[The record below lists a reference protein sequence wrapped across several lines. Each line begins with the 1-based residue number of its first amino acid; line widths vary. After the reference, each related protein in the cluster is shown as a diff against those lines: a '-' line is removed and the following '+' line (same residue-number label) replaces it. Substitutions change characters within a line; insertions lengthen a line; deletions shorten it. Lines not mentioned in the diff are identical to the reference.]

1 MQEMTEMSHWHKLA
15 CLYQMKEL
23 ELSEIAQAWLMNTVL
38 GVVGDEDGSTIDY
51 DVLDGTRLHEMLV
64 AGLLYHESPKRLLQ
78 SDMADMLLCH
88 TRTIREALKRLEEK
102 GHVRKEGVYYQ
113 LIDIPFIPM
122 WVVQFTKAM
131 IDLRFDD
138 ELLAIVRQASAR
150 INYKHSV
157 RAVRDQLREK
167 FYRPRNRTDE

>member
-1 MQEMTEMSHWHKLA
+1 MTEMSYWHKFV
-15 CLYQMKEL
+15 CLYQMREL
-23 ELSEIAQAWLMNTVL
+23 ELSEIAQAWLMNTLL
-38 GVVGDEDGSTIDY
+38 GVMGDDVGDVMDY

-64 AGLLYHESPKRLLQ
+64 AGLLSHESPKRLLQ

-102 GHVRKEGVYYQ
+102 GHVRKEGVYYR
-113 LIDIPFIPM
+113 LIDVPFIPM
-122 WVVQFTKAM
+122 WIIQFTKAM

-138 ELLAIVRQASAR
+138 ELLVIVREASAK
-150 INYKHSV
+150 INFKRGI

-167 FYRPRNRTDE
+167 FYRPRTRADE